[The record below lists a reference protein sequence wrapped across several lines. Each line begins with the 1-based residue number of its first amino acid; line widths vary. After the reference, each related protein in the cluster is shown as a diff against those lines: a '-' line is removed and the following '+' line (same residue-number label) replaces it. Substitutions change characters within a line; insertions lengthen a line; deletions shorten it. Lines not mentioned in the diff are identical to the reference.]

1 MQSPYPVGWVAPSNP
16 VRGCPPGLEN
26 LIPLDYLLVQQ
37 QMEVLELI
45 SNYETE
51 NKYYVKNRWGQILFF
66 AQEQSGCC
74 ARNCFPMCRP
84 FQMDISDLS
93 QRIVIHLDQP
103 SAICCKRITV
113 EAPRGQL
120 LGSVQQNFNL
130 SKPSLNVLDPAGQ
143 TVFLIQGPA
152 GYVLCGC
159 CKRNVP
165 FKLLALDG
173 VTEVG
178 SIWKVWTGL
187 VQERITD
194 ADNFAVN
201 FPVDLDV
208 RLKAVLLGACVL
220 IDMIYFETE
229 S

>member
-1 MQSPYPVGWVAPSNP
+1 MQSPYPVGWVAPSRP

-45 SNYETE
+45 SDIETQ
-51 NKYYVKNRWGQILFF
+51 NKYYVKNRSGQILFF

-74 ARNCFPMCRP
+74 ARHCFHMCRP

-93 QRIVIHLDQP
+93 QRIVIHFDQP

-130 SKPSLNVLDPAGQ
+130 SMPSLNVLDPAGQ
-143 TVFLIQGPA
+143 TVYLI
-152 GYVLCGC
+152 
-159 CKRNVP
+159 
-165 FKLLALDG
+165 
-173 VTEVG
+173 
-178 SIWKVWTGL
+178 
-187 VQERITD
+187 
-194 ADNFAVN
+194 
-201 FPVDLDV
+201 
-208 RLKAVLLGACVL
+208 
-220 IDMIYFETE
+220 
-229 S
+229 